1 MINQIAEQTDLVEE
15 PIICDAVRDV
25 SHALGEEAYD
35 EVTHIM
41 DDMHAAD
48 KAELITLLT
57 AEKRDLLLD
66 GLCDGGICESFDSEI
81 LPYLE
86 SDVAGQVIQKLGLK
100 QSAEAL
106 RELDSDDALHV
117 IEELTLPDQESL
129 IEAMPKQLRGEIE
142 EGLTHAEESAG
153 RLMRRELVSVPEFWT
168 VGDTIDHMRNQASL
182 PETFYILYAVDP
194 RYHVTGRVMLA
205 HLMRHRRD
213 MKISEIMERE
223 LYSVTTDMDQEEVAY
238 TFRKY
243 GLVETPVINYQG
255 RLVGTITVDDVVD
268 VIQEEEEE
276 DFLRAGGL
284 STQDLNSS
292 ISTTLKQRFPWL
304 FVNLG
309 TAVLASIVIGA
320 YSETIE
326 QLVAL
331 AVLMPIVASMGGNA
345 GTQSVTVAVRALAT
359 KELRSNNALRAIRKE
374 LFIGILNGLAF
385 ASIASAATYAWFGDP
400 MLALV
405 FAGATIFT
413 LMLAGLFGAMIPIL
427 LERFKLDPAI
437 ASGIFLTTVTDVA
450 GFFSFLGLAAI
461 ILL

>member
-1 MINQIAEQTDLVEE
+1 MINQVAESVEATE
-15 PIICDAVRDV
+15 EQLVRDTV
-25 SHALGEEAYD
+25 KEVAIAIADGELEN
-35 EVTHIM
+35 VTQIM
-41 DDMHAAD
+41 DELHAAD
-48 KAELITLLT
+48 KAEVITLLS
-57 AEKRDLLLD
+57 AEKREILLD
-66 GLCDGGICESFDSEI
+66 GLCDSDIGTTFDSDI

-86 SDVAGQVIQKLGLK
+86 GDVATQVIEKLGVE
-100 QSAEAL
+100 QSATAL

-117 IEELTLPDQESL
+117 IEELGIPHQESL
-129 IEAMPKQLRGEIE
+129 IEAMPKGLRGEIQ

-153 RLMRRELVSVPEFWT
+153 RLMRRELVSVPEFWS
-168 VGDTIDHMRNQASL
+168 VGDTIDHMRKQDKL
-182 PETFYILYAVDP
+182 PDTFYIIYAVDP
-194 RYHVTGRVMLA
+194 RYHVTGRVLLA
-205 HLMRHRRD
+205 NLMRHKRSVL
-213 MKISEIMERE
+213 ISEIMEKE
-223 LYSVTTDMDQEEVAY
+223 LYSVPTSMDQEEVAH

-243 GLVETPVINYQG
+243 GLVETPVINTEG

-268 VIQEEEEE
+268 VIREEEEE

-284 STQDLNSS
+284 SVQDLNSS

-304 FVNLG
+304 FINLG
-309 TAVLASIVIGA
+309 TAILASVVIGA

-359 KELRSNNALRAIRKE
+359 KELRSSNAMRAIRKE

-385 ASIASAATYAWFGDP
+385 AAITGAAAYFWFGDY
-400 MLALV
+400 MLSMVLG
-405 FAGATIFT
+405 GATIAT
-413 LMLAGLFGAMIPIL
+413 LMMAGLFGALIPIAL
-427 LERFKLDPAI
+427 DRFKLDPAI
-437 ASGIFLTTVTDVA
+437 GSSIFLTTVTDVV